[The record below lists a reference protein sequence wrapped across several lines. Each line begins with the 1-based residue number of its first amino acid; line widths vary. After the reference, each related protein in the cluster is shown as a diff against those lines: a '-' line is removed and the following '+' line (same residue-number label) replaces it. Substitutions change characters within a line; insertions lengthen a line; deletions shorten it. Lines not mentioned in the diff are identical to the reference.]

1 MGSAAWARRVPP
13 PAAPPRRPPQSASSL
28 SASRR
33 PPGALET
40 FPRPSPT
47 PCSWPGLWQSPYGPG
62 PPCAGC
68 PLLTAG
74 RGRGPRGHARRPSL
88 PASLEQTQQLRPP
101 PRWGPGVCIHSRG
114 LLSPYLCVYPP
125 IKHAWCPWTK
135 LPVAAQSPC
144 LGPPTFSPGTCLALP
159 WLGVQPPELDPEGK
173 AGWVTGRPVAGRNV
187 TGRSPAAASTG
198 RRCVGGGC
206 SAGRR
211 P

>member
-1 MGSAAWARRVPP
+1 MGQAWARGSRTSRPQLIPPTPQNMAWETLLRLPVCCNPPPWPPGSPPGVMEPQPPLPSPVGSAAWARRVPP

-74 RGRGPRGHARRPSL
+74 RGRGPRGHAPTPAGA
-88 PASLEQTQQLRPP
+88 PASQRP
-101 PRWGPGVCIHSRG
+101 
-114 LLSPYLCVYPP
+114 
-125 IKHAWCPWTK
+125 
-135 LPVAAQSPC
+135 
-144 LGPPTFSPGTCLALP
+144 
-159 WLGVQPPELDPEGK
+159 
-173 AGWVTGRPVAGRNV
+173 
-187 TGRSPAAASTG
+187 
-198 RRCVGGGC
+198 
-206 SAGRR
+206 
-211 P
+211 